1 MSSTTKYALILAAGF
16 VLGAW
21 LTWWQFR
28 PLTVIESAAPAVR
41 QVDGSLVAERSPG
54 AIPVI
59 AAVPAG
65 TKPVRTAEIRVKAKP
80 AAGSGA
86 GCSCDPVTVNT
97 TLVRERDGAQRLV
110 VSSPDG
116 EVVGAVDSPL
126 EPLQIQRPAPWAA
139 GATYGTGE
147 RAGMFLDRDVGPFR
161 VGAEVDQTGGDD
173 WQARVRVGWRF

>member
-1 MSSTTKYALILAAGF
+1 MSNITKYALILAAGF
-16 VLGAW
+16 VLGAL

-28 PLTVIESAAPAVR
+28 SLTVIEAVAPAVR

-54 AIPVI
+54 AIPVA

-65 TKPVRTAEIRVKAKP
+65 TKPVRTAEIRVKARP
-80 AAGSGA
+80 AVGSGA
-86 GCSCDPVTVNT
+86 GCSCDQVTVNT

-116 EVVGAVDSPL
+116 EVVDAVDSPL
-126 EPLQIQRPAPWAA
+126 ESLQIQRQTPWAA
-139 GATYGTGE
+139 GATYGTGA
-147 RAGMFLDRDVGPFR
+147 RTGMFLDRDVGPFR
-161 VGAEVDQTGGDD
+161 VGAEVDQAGGEE